1 VPGSFRLRGVC
12 NLQAVVDEPGGDGV
26 RRVLLVEVYESVGCL
41 PSDVIADLTAEPAI
55 SDRR

>member
-1 VPGSFRLRGVC
+1 MPGSFRLRGVC
-12 NLQAVVDEPGGDGV
+12 NLQAVVDELEATEYV
-26 RRVLLVEVYESVGCL
+26 VVLLVEVSESVGCL